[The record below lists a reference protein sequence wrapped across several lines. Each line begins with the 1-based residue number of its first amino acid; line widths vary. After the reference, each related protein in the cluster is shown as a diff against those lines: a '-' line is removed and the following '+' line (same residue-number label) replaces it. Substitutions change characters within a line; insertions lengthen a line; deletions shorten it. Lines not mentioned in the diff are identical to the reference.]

1 MRNLE
6 DFALCLKV
14 QSWQEDCIS
23 RDCATALEK
32 QMRDE
37 ISNNERRVRFFREFL
52 GVREL
57 PQRRSD
63 SKEER
68 YEVYE

>member
-1 MRNLE
+1 
-6 DFALCLKV
+6 
-14 QSWQEDCIS
+14 
-23 RDCATALEK
+23 
-32 QMRDE
+32 MRDE